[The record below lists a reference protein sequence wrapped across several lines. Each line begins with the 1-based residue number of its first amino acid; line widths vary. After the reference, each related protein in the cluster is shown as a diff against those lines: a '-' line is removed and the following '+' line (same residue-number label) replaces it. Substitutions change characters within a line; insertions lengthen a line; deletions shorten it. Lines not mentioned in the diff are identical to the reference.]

1 MEEIIDFDKWIA
13 EYTPPQITYVAVYD
27 PVTGAVTSVGP
38 SHAFENEKYKLV
50 IDFETAESIINSEI
64 KIHHCLVDINS
75 KTLEI
80 AEIKSV
86 FKIDDVLHRII
97 SKEFFTEEKID
108 VYLTHNLQYA
118 SLSIQLSEEF
128 GGTKEANTAV
138 KKRGI
143 VWDGDT
149 EMRFLITDYNDPNLI
164 FKMFSVKISDL
175 IGKTKIID
183 NINYG
188 KFSVYTRRLFKNY
201 VIEYK

>member
-1 MEEIIDFDKWIA
+1 MEEIIDFDKWIS

-27 PVTGAVTSVGP
+27 ITTGKVKSVGP
-38 SHAFENEKYKLV
+38 SHAFENEKYKID
-50 IDFETAESIINSEI
+50 IDFETAEAIINSDI
-64 KIHHCLVDINS
+64 KIHQCLVDINS

-80 AEIKSV
+80 AEIKNV
-86 FKIDDVLHRII
+86 FKIDDVLHRVI

-108 VYLTHNLQYA
+108 IYLTYSLQNK

-128 GGTKEANTAV
+128 GGTRKGSNTD

-149 EMRFLITDYNDPNLI
+149 EMRFLITNYNDPNLI

-175 IGKTKIID
+175 IGKTKIINNVD
-183 NINYG
+183 YNT
-188 KFSVYTRRLFKNY
+188 FSVYTRRLFKNY

>member
-108 VYLTHNLQYA
+108 VYLTHNLQDA

-128 GGTKEANTAV
+128 GGTKETDITF

-149 EMRFLITDYNDPNLI
+149 EMRFLVTDYNDPNLI

-183 NINYG
+183 NINFG